1 MTSKYKGE
9 IEMGKQLKQEK
20 ELFEMIKKD
29 RNKIVNAQRTATL
42 TEEELQDVF
51 IPEHVEGENQLC
63 SIIKD
68 ILIENPVNLKI
79 YRDKFNNDQEL
90 SNMRGSLSKNKNMTW
105 ERFCRWLT
113 ILGYDAQVTVS
124 KKEDEE

>member
-1 MTSKYKGE
+1 MS
-9 IEMGKQLKQEK
+9 KQLKQEK

-105 ERFCRWLT
+105 ERFCRWLA